1 MTSNSLRS
9 STLALAM
16 LALAFAG
23 CSSAADGGG
32 GGGGDPGFGAG
43 GSAAPS
49 RPGSG
54 GSSGG
59 SSSIPMGAA
68 PGPGGPGT
76 SGTGGSS
83 ATGGGNAP
91 AGFPGSG
98 GTGGGV
104 DAGFAPSPT
113 GNTNVSLGGAQ
124 DFGYY
129 RRLLTAGR
137 IPETKDFDAAGFFA
151 EHHTKLPPPMCGRRV
166 CLQSM
171 MAVMSNLAN
180 GSSCTMLQ
188 LGLNSNLVADP
199 NNRPPLNLAITVD
212 VSGSMNTGGKIDFI
226 RNGLE
231 QLVDGMRDV
240 DKLALITYS
249 DSARLVYPMAEVG
262 LRRAEL
268 RTMIRALTANGGTAL
283 HDGLKLAFEES
294 LKARDGA
301 RQNRVLLLSDGQ
313 PTVGITATDAIMA
326 MSKGYNSEGV
336 GLTTIGVG
344 TDFNPVLMRGLSQ
357 QADGNFYFLE
367 NAAAVNEVFGDELS
381 YFTVPVVYDL
391 KLELTAGAHYNFGR
405 AYGSSFWKD
414 NALLGGRIEVPS
426 VFLAHRKSH
435 ADQTPQGGRRG
446 GGSALLVELM
456 PKRSMDD
463 GSGLEMADV
472 ATVNV
477 SFRDPTTNQTV
488 TDQVVVNYPHA
499 PWTTPERGFF
509 QSSDVPIV
517 QKSFVMMNI
526 YTAIEDASRNFHIG
540 DRRVILANLKRLRE
554 AVVDYNEE
562 IADQDIVADIALLD
576 ELMRV
581 LRANGVTDPAEIPPR
596 PNPWPAD

>member
-1 MTSNSLRS
+1 MKSNSLRS
-9 STLALAM
+9 STLALAVI
-16 LALAFAG
+16 ALAFAG
-23 CSSAADGGG
+23 CSADIGGSDPSPTRGSGAPGSGTGGSGAAAGPGGG
-32 GGGGDPGFGAG
+32 SLPPQGVNPGNFGT
-43 GSAAPS
+43 
-49 RPGSG
+49 G

-59 SSSIPMGAA
+59 SGGSA
-68 PGPGGPGT
+68 GPGQVPGT
-76 SGTGGSS
+76 
-83 ATGGGNAP
+83 P
-91 AGFPGSG
+91 G
-98 GTGGGV
+98 GTA
-104 DAGFAPSPT
+104 DAGAFAPSPT

-124 DFGYY
+124 DFGYF
-129 RRLLTAGR
+129 RRLLASNR
-137 IPETKDFDAAGFFA
+137 VPETKDFDAAGFFA
-151 EHHTKLPPPMCGRRV
+151 EHHTKLPPPSCGRRV

-171 MAVMSNLAN
+171 MAVMSNLSN

-199 NNRPPLNLAITVD
+199 NMRPPLNLAISVD
-212 VSGSMNTGGKIDFI
+212 VSGSMNTGGKIDFV
-226 RNGLE
+226 RSGLE
-231 QLVDGMRDV
+231 QLVDGMRDI

-268 RTMIRALTANGGTAL
+268 RTMIRTLVANGGTAL
-283 HDGLKLAFEES
+283 HDGLKLAFEEG
-294 LKARDGA
+294 LKNKDGA

-313 PTVGITATDAIMA
+313 PTVGITATDAILA

-391 KLELTAGAHYNFGR
+391 KLELTAGAQYNFGR

-414 NALLGGRIEVPS
+414 NGLLGGRIEVPS

-456 PKRSMDD
+456 PKRTMDD
-463 GSGLEMADV
+463 GSGLQKADV
-472 ATVNV
+472 AVVKV
-477 SFRDPTTNQTV
+477 SFRDPTNNLMV
-488 TDQVVVNYPHA
+488 TDEVLVDYPHA
-499 PWTTPERGFF
+499 PWTIPERGFF
-509 QSSDVPIV
+509 QSSDVPVV

-540 DRRVILANLKRLRE
+540 DRRMILANLKRLRE

-562 IADQDIVADIALLD
+562 IADQDMVADIALLD

-581 LRANGVTDPAEIPPR
+581 LRANGVTDPAEAPPPR

>member
-1 MTSNSLRS
+1 MTSNSTRS

-23 CSSAADGGG
+23 CSSAADSGA
-32 GGGGDPGFGAG
+32 GGDPGFGAG
-43 GSAAPS
+43 GSVAPS
-49 RPGSG
+49 RPGAG
-54 GSSGG
+54 GSTGG
-59 SSSIPMGAA
+59 SSSNPMGAA

-91 AGFPGSG
+91 AGLPGAG

-113 GNTNVSLGGAQ
+113 GNTTVSLGGAQ

-199 NNRPPLNLAITVD
+199 NNRPPLNLAISVD

-283 HDGLKLAFEES
+283 HDGLKLAFEEA
-294 LKARDGA
+294 LKVRDGA

-488 TDQVVVNYPHA
+488 TDQVVVNYPYA

>member
-1 MTSNSLRS
+1 MKSNSLRS
-9 STLALAM
+9 STLALAVI
-16 LALAFAG
+16 ALAFAG
-23 CSSAADGGG
+23 CGASGDNAGGG
-32 GGGGDPGFGAG
+32 GPNDPSLG
-43 GSAAPS
+43 S
-49 RPGSG
+49 RPGDPNTG
-54 GSSGG
+54 G
-59 SSSIPMGAA
+59 
-68 PGPGGPGT
+68 
-76 SGTGGSS
+76 SGTGGSGGPS
-83 ATGGGNAP
+83 GPGGGSIPMGSPSPGNF
-91 AGFPGSG
+91 GTGGSG
-98 GTGGGV
+98 GSGGAAGPGTPGGGV
-104 DAGFAPSPT
+104 DAGSFAPSPT

-124 DFGYY
+124 DFGYF
-129 RRLLTAGR
+129 RRLLTSNR
-137 IPETKDFDAAGFFA
+137 VPETKDFDAAGFFA
-151 EHHTKLPPPMCGRRV
+151 EHHTKLPPPSCGRRV

-171 MAVMSNLAN
+171 MAVMSNLSN

-199 NNRPPLNLAITVD
+199 NMRPPLNLAISVD
-212 VSGSMNTGGKIDFI
+212 VSGSMNTGGKIDFV
-226 RNGLE
+226 RSGLE
-231 QLVDGMRDV
+231 QLVDGMRDI
-240 DKLALITYS
+240 DKLALVTYS

-268 RTMIRALTANGGTAL
+268 RTMIRSLVANGGTAL
-283 HDGLKLAFEES
+283 HDGLKLAFEEG
-294 LKARDGA
+294 LKNKDGA

-313 PTVGITATDAIMA
+313 PTIGITNTDAILA

-367 NAAAVNEVFGDELS
+367 NAAAVNEVFADELS

-391 KLELTAGAHYNFGR
+391 KLELTAGAQYNFGR

-414 NALLGGRIEVPS
+414 NGLLGGRIEVPS

-463 GSGLEMADV
+463 GSGLQKADV
-472 ATVNV
+472 AAVKV
-477 SFRDPTTNQTV
+477 SFRDPTTNLMV
-488 TDQVVVNYPHA
+488 TDEVLVDYPHA
-499 PWTTPERGFF
+499 PWTIPERGFF
-509 QSSDVPIV
+509 QSADVPVV

-540 DRRVILANLKRLRE
+540 DRRMILANLKRLRE

-576 ELMRV
+576 DLMRV
-581 LRANGVTDPAEIPPR
+581 LRANGVTDPAEAPPPR